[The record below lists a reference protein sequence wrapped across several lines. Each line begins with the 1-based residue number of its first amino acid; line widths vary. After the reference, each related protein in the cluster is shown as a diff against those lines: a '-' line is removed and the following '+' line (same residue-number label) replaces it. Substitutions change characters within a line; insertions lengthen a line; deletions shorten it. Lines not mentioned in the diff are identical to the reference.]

1 MKIYFAASIRGGREN
16 QAVFAQLI
24 AFIKQN
30 AQVLTEHIGSDSLTE
45 EGENMMSDEAIFTR
59 DIEFIQQADAVIAEV
74 STPSLGVG
82 YELGFAESLGKP
94 VLCLY
99 NSMAEKPLSAMISGT
114 AYFKLKRHTE
124 IDESFRAIQ
133 EFLKNMIN
141 LRETP

>member
-99 NSMAEKPLSAMISGT
+99 NSMAEKPLSAMISGN
-114 AYFKLKRHTE
+114 AYFNLKRYTE